1 MDLNEDINRIKILMI
16 EDKSI
21 PNMVKTLGLY
31 DAIRYFGGYEN
42 LKSMIGD
49 NDIKNVISNSVISRK
64 DKVELIKQLVKEIN
78 ESLGNQPDDGFW
90 CSDLGKDPLEIS
102 SHFVYDDEITLIE
115 LGFFSLDEVFMYYY
129 GGENNSREMGYTQEN
144 YDYLP
149 DSVLDSIIE
158 YLL

>member
-1 MDLNEDINRIKILMI
+1 MI

-21 PNMVKTLGLY
+21 SNMVKTLGLY

-49 NDIKNVISNSVISRK
+49 YDIKSVMLNSVISRK
-64 DKVELIKQLVKEIN
+64 DKVELIRQLVKEIN
-78 ESLGNQPDDGFW
+78 ESLGNDLDDGFW
-90 CSDLGKDPLEIS
+90 FEDLGKDPLDVDPS
-102 SHFVYDDEITLIE
+102 FVYDDEITLIQIE
-115 LGFFSLDEVFMYYY
+115 LFYLNGVVMYYY
-129 GGENNSREMGYTQEN
+129 GGENNSREMGNTEED

-149 DSVLDSIIE
+149 ESILNEIIE

>member
-1 MDLNEDINRIKILMI
+1 MV

-21 PNMVKTLGLY
+21 SNMVKTLGLY

-49 NDIKNVISNSVISRK
+49 NDIKNVILNSVISKK

-78 ESLGNQPDDGFW
+78 ESLGNQPDEGFW
-90 CSDLGKDPLEIS
+90 FDDLGKDPLDVDPS
-102 SHFVYDDEITLIE
+102 FVYDDEITLIQIE
-115 LGFFSLDEVFMYYY
+115 LFYLNVVVMYYY
-129 GGENNSREMGYTQEN
+129 GGENNSREMGNTDEY

-149 DSVLDSIIE
+149 ESILDSIIE